1 MKWMKPLCNLVL
13 PAVLFYI
20 FYHAA
25 GIIPAI
31 VISLVYSVGSVLY
44 TKYKDHKVKNSQ
56 IVGIIGLAASAA
68 AIVFTGEEKLYY
80 LPSIIEN
87 MIFLGVMIVLS
98 VRHKS
103 VLHYLAKDFEIA
115 VLEQIPEESMFSVN
129 ALWMAYFALKIVS
142 KFLGILYLDF
152 KMLYWIVFLLGDPMT
167 IVVVMASV
175 YLIRARY
182 ARARKDQCCK

>member
-13 PAVLFYI
+13 PAVLFYV
-20 FYHAA
+20 FYHTA
-25 GIIPAI
+25 GIISAI

-44 TKYKDHKVKNSQ
+44 TKYKDHQVKNSQ
-56 IVGIIGLAASAA
+56 IVGILGLAASAG
-68 AIVFTGEEKLYY
+68 AIIFTGEEKLYY

-87 MIFLGVMIVLS
+87 MIFLGFMIVLT

-115 VLEQIPEESMFSVN
+115 ALEQIPEESMFSVN

-142 KFLGILYLDF
+142 KIAGILYLDF
-152 KMLYWIVFLLGDPMT
+152 RMLYWIVFLLGDPMT
-167 IVVVMASV
+167 IVVVMASI

>member
-13 PAVLFYI
+13 PAVLFYV

-25 GIIPAI
+25 GIVPAI
-31 VISLVYSVGSVLY
+31 VISLVYCVGSVLY
-44 TKYKDHKVKNSQ
+44 TKYKDQKVKNSQ
-56 IVGIIGLAASAA
+56 IVGILGLAASAG

-80 LPSIIEN
+80 LPSIVEN
-87 MIFLGVMIVLS
+87 VIFLGFMIVLS

-115 VLEQIPEESMFSVN
+115 ALEQISEESMFSVN
-129 ALWMAYFALKIVS
+129 VLWMTYFALKIIS
-142 KFLGILYLDF
+142 KILGMLYLDF
-152 KMLYWIVFLLGDPMT
+152 KMLYWTVFLLGDPMT

-175 YLIRARY
+175 CLIRARC
-182 ARARKDQCCK
+182 ARARKYQCCE